1 MGFAPMFFRLR
12 PGYTEINING
22 GCTHS
27 CTQFAVNLVVSIF
40 SSVYTGPVPTLASCI
55 LHLYRLQSAKLPEV
69 FLPLLPTSTGLPERS
84 DQHSTR
90 PLACPEGHW
99 VWPLADSQANLTEP
113 ENPKPYSS
121 VFPNKTC
128 ARSDE
133 LCEAKLGLHTHT
145 DASLLR
151 RNICHSHCGKI
162 SCTEAW
168 VQS

>member
-1 MGFAPMFFRLR
+1 MGTEATCPCLVSYQEGLR
-12 PGYTEINING
+12 FCEVGSREEPGQILGI
-22 GCTHS
+22 
-27 CTQFAVNLVVSIF
+27 
-40 SSVYTGPVPTLASCI
+40 SSETTV
-55 LHLYRLQSAKLPEV
+55 EV

-113 ENPKPYSS
+113 EKPKPYSS

-133 LCEAKLGLHTHT
+133 LCEVTEV
-145 DASLLR
+145 R
-151 RNICHSHCGKI
+151 RGRAPFYTRHGSQLIMGFATSGQ
-162 SCTEAW
+162 T
-168 VQS
+168 

>member
-1 MGFAPMFFRLR
+1 MGTEATCPCLVSYQEGLR
-12 PGYTEINING
+12 FCEVGSREEPGQILGI
-22 GCTHS
+22 
-27 CTQFAVNLVVSIF
+27 
-40 SSVYTGPVPTLASCI
+40 SSETTV
-55 LHLYRLQSAKLPEV
+55 EV

-113 ENPKPYSS
+113 EKPKPYSS

-133 LCEAKLGLHTHT
+133 LCEVTEVARKGP
-145 DASLLR
+145 LLYPPWFAIDYGFR
-151 RNICHSHCGKI
+151 YFRSDIIMDCAI
-162 SCTEAW
+162 AR
-168 VQS
+168 